1 MSKLK
6 TDQKHLARERF
17 LWLMLFMAIFTATFS
32 VASEIELEPQEAKQ
46 VREMITEKIASG
58 SSNTIFLNNIVLGLI
73 MFIPALGIILGI
85 GSAFATGIAFSTF
98 GLEIPAYLILFI
110 TPFGFMELLAYS
122 IAMSRSFL
130 IIKYLVKH
138 IRQPRK
144 LILIEIGTVTG
155 LIFFGSIIEA
165 VMISRLH

>member
-1 MSKLK
+1 MSLK
-6 TDQKHLARERF
+6 KEQKHLARERF

-32 VASEIELEPQEAKQ
+32 VGSEIELEQKEAEQ
-46 VREMITEKIASG
+46 VKEMITQKIASG
-58 SSNTIFLNNIVLGLI
+58 DSNTIFMNNIVLGLI
-73 MFIPALGIILGI
+73 MFIPAVGIVLGI

-98 GLEIPAYLILFI
+98 GLDIPAYLILFV

-138 IRQPRK
+138 ISQPRK
-144 LILIEIGTVTG
+144 LILIEIGTVAG

-165 VMISRLH
+165 VMIGML